1 MATFAYTV
9 RDKSGKVVKG
19 TMDGDTRDN
28 VSSKLRQTGY
38 IILEVAEK
46 GGAAGGLG
54 SINFNIGGGHAKP
67 KDLTIF
73 SRQFATMINAGL
85 SLTKCLGILASQ
97 TESAVLRDAIGAVA
111 RDVES
116 GQSLSDSMAKH
127 AKIFPNIFIN
137 MVRAGETGGVL
148 DEVLNRVAD
157 HFETEAAL
165 KAKIKSAMTYP
176 IAMFVL
182 VMVVAAAMLIFVMP
196 TFQGMFASMGGK
208 LPALTMGL
216 INLSNF
222 VRGFGGVVT
231 VAVCVGLWF
240 AFKAWKATP
249 AGLLMWDA
257 IKLRMPVVG
266 PLVRKMALARFTRT
280 FGTLVSA
287 GVPILSALDIVG
299 DTAGNEVVARAVK
312 KIRAAIKEGET
323 IAKPLSEAPV
333 FPSMLVQMIAVGEET
348 GALDTMLNKVADF
361 YDDEVGAA
369 VDGLTSMIE
378 PLMMA
383 LLAGVVGT
391 MVIAMYLPM
400 FNVISLVK

>member
-9 RDKSGKVVKG
+9 RDKAGKIVKG
-19 TMDGDTRDN
+19 ALEGDNREN
-28 VSSKLRQTGY
+28 VSAKLRQTGY
-38 IILEVAEK
+38 LILDVQEK
-46 GGAAGGLG
+46 NAGL
-54 SINFNIGGGHAKP
+54 SAPIKLRPGGGRVKA
-67 KDLTIF
+67 KDLTVF

-85 SLTKCLGILASQ
+85 SLTKCLGILAGQ
-97 TESAVLRDAIGAVA
+97 TESANLKAAISQVA
-111 RDVES
+111 KDVEA

-127 AKIFPNIFIN
+127 PKTFPGIFIN

-148 DEVLNRVAD
+148 DEVLMRVAD
-157 HFETEAAL
+157 HFERDAAL
-165 KAKIKSAMTYP
+165 KGKIKSAMTYP

-196 TFQGMFASMGGK
+196 VFKDMFANMGGK
-208 LPALTMGL
+208 LPGLTQAL
-216 INLSNF
+216 IDLSNF
-222 VRGFGGVVT
+222 LRGIGGIIVVVVI
-231 VAVCVGLWF
+231 VALGF
-240 AFKAWKATP
+240 AFRSWKETP
-249 AGLLMWDA
+249 AGRLQWDT
-257 IKLRMPVVG
+257 IKLKLPVIG
-266 PLVRKMALARFTRT
+266 PLVRKMSLARFTRT

-299 DTAGNEVVARAVK
+299 DTSGNEVVARAVR

-348 GALDTMLNKVADF
+348 GALDSMLNKVADF
-361 YDDEVGAA
+361 YDDEVSSA

-383 LLAGVVGT
+383 FLAGVVGT